1 MSADDLLFAE
11 RSTTSLYTRA
21 GNADEQHVLPLS
33 LSKATYSTL
42 DEVSRTLGA
51 PPAPTTRTAAPEIV
65 VQVRKRNGKTDLLI
79 DGYVSTGKSAGG
91 NVTDHHLVAHT
102 GMHEDVETRTRV
114 FSPIAIVSAIEDG
127 QHAYQ
132 RVSVA
137 VIYNYGN
144 YATVLEPSTVLTEAP
159 VPDHRVTDVR
169 CSVVRAPYP
178 LPYPAPPTVVIYDDM
193 QQTQAHA
200 IKTSK
205 LAWSKNLLAVATFMQ
220 GLVMNL
226 GIEDVFSVLKY
237 ASVTAAGVAAAG
249 TVSVSLYAAGWA
261 LPALVQLT
269 ALPSWALYA
278 QAFLYG
284 EYSTLLEPV
293 LVAIG
298 TGAYKWATDAPPPD
312 LRKTR
317 FTLPE
322 LAMAIEALAARRAP
336 ANRQPP
342 EAIRDPAAHQSTQFK
357 RELLIWH
364 WLADRGLAD
373 MPPIDTSQLVAT
385 AEYTARLHLRIT
397 VDDALACDG
406 KSHIHNL
413 HCGRDDGPLLA
424 AAAAGTFED
433 LSRLFAAI
441 KSLEDVLTEVTA
453 NGAQP
458 VLDLWCDRA
467 FYDPMLYTSALV
479 RTVAADLGANWQVG
493 ATAVEAVKSMRLRG
507 AARKAKKAYIEDWQ
521 DSSDPNL
528 EERPAILK
536 KVLANLKTKLVA
548 PLFGGGSAAA
558 KLYMD
563 MNAALEDRRA
573 IDKANPPVE
582 WVRQLPQRTLSTYGS
597 YLFSAVRDTG
607 SAYVDVDAGSSLA
620 RLYTEYHD
628 AAKWLS
634 VCMKGSR
641 LALKRLVPE
650 WEASSETRIRMLCMC
665 TAIDVDDGAV
675 PYAEPVSYATL
686 SLMTP
691 IDIRFSGALA
701 SPTEHSQRRIRMIA
715 KRTKEDHAPSVLEA
729 LKLEHTDDYL
739 LACLV
744 YGDLWADEL
753 VALYKTEAHKH
764 AEMLEMAS
772 ARAAT
777 RLRSAGKLL
786 LELVASK
793 RAMDDTIEFDDV
805 ALNGTDIALMATQP
819 GRDARRLVSR
829 MLFSQNYLAVRSV
842 LTAAMRDA
850 ARAAVRTAA
859 AFERRVPFNLPH
871 EACASLFGDRVDGL
885 VAFLRAKQLS
895 NDPAVLEAMAGAYP
909 SVHLLALDADV
920 QEQYLRIARDRKPPE
935 RSFAPT
941 EPTELVRAMRF
952 RMASLRTDFASV
964 DAVAAS
970 PQSITVDRLAKR
982 LATTSIGE
990 GDHFSFYVPFG
1001 FGDAR
1006 PPPTLPSCAAPLFGT
1021 VPVYGPALVE
1031 AFQSIALAATRR
1043 DEPEASAERRVLSV
1057 RLEPAFDCLEPPT
1070 QDRGAEETESVHP
1083 NVVQALRDKG
1093 GTVVVR
1099 YTASRMPPSPPR
1111 APASATAAD
1120 EVPTYAATLSD
1131 AVRAASAH
1139 ACSAETSRLGLAVS
1153 SIAWN
1158 AERVVQAVV
1167 AALAS
1172 ADDEGAYDAV
1182 ELTFEMPR
1190 SDTRTSHLYAKPPN
1204 PLALAQTARKLQ
1216 QHAVMW
1222 DAIQKGTVERQ
1233 RELVEAALKQS
1244 RELDPTDS
1252 VLGSA
1257 AHPQRQLWQSIVE
1270 TPELDRDFL
1279 KDFAKRKEA
1288 FLSLFSDEVLA
1299 ELTTVYV
1306 NAKRAAAEMYA
1317 WATGDNNPLPSDDD
1331 LLKEAIKGV
1340 SELVGHVTEVE
1351 ALQPPN
1357 FYFPPEW
1364 RAVAPLE
1371 PPPRDPTDQAH
1382 PLLAALGVGMALLA
1396 PQLEPLPV
1404 TCRAVRPAA
1413 ALTRAVDAVIG
1424 LTAAFENCAAVRLG
1438 EACLL
1443 ASRHV

>member
-1 MSADDLLFAE
+1 MSVDELLFAE
-11 RSTTSLYTRA
+11 QSTTSLYTRA
-21 GNADEQHVLPLS
+21 GNGEEKHALPLS

-42 DEVSRTLGA
+42 DKVSRTVL
-51 PPAPTTRTAAPEIV
+51 APTAPATRTGAPEIV

-79 DGYVSTGKSAGG
+79 DGYVSTGKPAGG
-91 NVTDHHLVAHT
+91 NVVDHYLVAHT
-102 GMHEDVETRTRV
+102 GMYEDVETRTRV

-132 RVSVA
+132 NVSVA

-144 YATVLEPSTVLTEAP
+144 YSTVIEPSTVLTEAR

-178 LPYPAPPTVVIYDDM
+178 LPYPHPPTIVIYDNV

-205 LAWSKNLLAVATFMQ
+205 LAWSKNLLAIGTFVT
-220 GLVMNL
+220 GLLENV
-226 GIEDVFSVLKY
+226 GKVDVFSVLQY
-237 ASVTAAGVAAAG
+237 AGATAAGVAAAG
-249 TVSVSLYAAGWA
+249 TAAVSLYAAGWA
-261 LPALVQLT
+261 LPALVQLA
-269 ALPSWALYA
+269 ALPQWALYA
-278 QAFLYG
+278 EAFLYG
-284 EYSTLLEPV
+284 EYSALLEPV

-298 TGAYKWATDAPPPD
+298 NGAHKWATDPAPPD

-336 ANRQPP
+336 VNRQPP
-342 EAIRDPAAHQSTQFK
+342 ETIRDPAAQQTTQFK

-364 WLADRGLAD
+364 WLADRGLEE
-373 MPPIDTSQLVAT
+373 MPPIDTSRLVAT
-385 AEYTARLHLRIT
+385 AEYTAQLHLRIT

-441 KSLEDVLTEVTA
+441 KSLEDALTQATA

-458 VLDLWCDRA
+458 LFDLWCDRA
-467 FYDPMLYTSALV
+467 FYNPMLYASALV
-479 RTVAADLGANWQVG
+479 RAVAADLGANWQAG
-493 ATAVEAVKSMRLRG
+493 ATAVEAVKSMRMRG
-507 AARKAKKAYIEDWQ
+507 AARKVKRAYIEDWL
-521 DSSDPNL
+521 DASDPNL

-536 KVLANLKTKLVA
+536 KVLANLKKKLVV

-558 KLYMD
+558 KLYTD

-573 IDKANPPVE
+573 IDRANPPVE
-582 WVRQLPQRTLSTYGS
+582 WVRQMPQRTLSTYGS

-634 VCMKGSR
+634 VCMKSSR

-650 WEASSETRIRMLCMC
+650 WEASSETRIRLLCMC
-665 TAIDVDDGAV
+665 TAIDASGTAPHV
-675 PYAEPVSYATL
+675 EPVSYATL

-715 KRTKEDHAPSVLEA
+715 KRTKGNHAPSVLEA

-753 VALYKTEAHKH
+753 VALYETEAHEQ
-764 AEMLEMAS
+764 AEMIEMAS
-772 ARAAT
+772 TRATT

-793 RAMDDTIEFDDV
+793 RAMDDTAEFDDV

-829 MLFSQNYLAVRSV
+829 MLFNQNYLAVRSV
-842 LTAAMRDA
+842 LTVAVRDA

-859 AFERRVPFNLPH
+859 AFEQRVPFSLPH
-871 EACASLFGDRVDGL
+871 DACASLFGDRVDGIA
-885 VAFLRAKQLS
+885 AFLRIKTLS
-895 NDPAVLEAMAGAYP
+895 NDPTVLEAVAGAYP
-909 SVHLLALDADV
+909 SVRLLALDTDV

-935 RSFAPT
+935 RPFAPT
-941 EPTELVRAMRF
+941 ESAELVRAMRF
-952 RMASLRTDFASV
+952 RMASLRVDFESV
-964 DAVAAS
+964 DTVAAS

-982 LATTSIGE
+982 LATTAIGE
-990 GDHFSFYVPFG
+990 DDHFSFYVPFG

-1031 AFQSIALAATRR
+1031 AFQSIALAATQRA
-1043 DEPEASAERRVLSV
+1043 EPEASAERRILSV
-1057 RLEPAFDCLEPPT
+1057 RLEPAFDCLETPA
-1070 QDRGAEETESVHP
+1070 QSRGAEETESVHP
-1083 NVVQALRDKG
+1083 NVVQVSRDKDG
-1093 GTVVVR
+1093 AVVVR
-1099 YTASRMPPSPPR
+1099 YTASRVPPR
-1111 APASATAAD
+1111 APS
-1120 EVPTYAATLSD
+1120 AATDGVATYD
-1131 AVRAASAH
+1131 AAVADAARAASAH
-1139 ACSAETSRLGLAVS
+1139 VCSAETSSLALAVS

-1172 ADDEGAYDAV
+1172 ADDESAYDAV

-1190 SDTRTSHLYAKPPN
+1190 TDTRTSHLYTKPPN
-1204 PLALAQTARKLQ
+1204 PLALAQTALKLQ
-1216 QHAVMW
+1216 QHVVMW
-1222 DAIQKGTVERQ
+1222 DAIRKGTLERQ
-1233 RELVEAALKQS
+1233 RELIDAALKKS
-1244 RELDPTDS
+1244 RELDPTKS
-1252 VLGSA
+1252 VLGDA
-1257 AHPQRQLWQSIVE
+1257 AHPERVMWEAIVE
-1270 TPELDRDFL
+1270 TPVLDPDEQQ
-1279 KDFAKRKEA
+1279 DFAKRKEA
-1288 FLSLFSDEVLA
+1288 FLSLFSDEVLG

-1306 NAKRAAAEMYA
+1306 DAQFATVEMYA
-1317 WATGDNNPLPSDDD
+1317 WATGDENPLPSDDD
-1331 LLKEAIKGV
+1331 VRKKAIMGV
-1340 SELVGHVTEVE
+1340 AKLVDCVSEVE
-1351 ALQPPN
+1351 ALQPPH

-1364 RAVAPLE
+1364 RAVAPV
-1371 PPPRDPTDQAH
+1371 PPLPRDPTDQAH

-1413 ALTRAVDAVIG
+1413 ALNKAIDAMIG
-1424 LTAAFENCAAVRLG
+1424 LTGSFENCAAVRLS